1 MADESEENHIINVWL
16 IILVHI
22 SCHPFMRAGRSQGLL
37 RNMFSFV
44 ETLSELILQFVTYND
59 IQIPHHFSFLL
70 LVDVRQI

>member
-1 MADESEENHIINVWL
+1 
-16 IILVHI
+16 
-22 SCHPFMRAGRSQGLL
+22 MRAGRSQGLL